1 MATRRRAL
9 IACVAACVAATAA
22 AVWWATRPSP
32 YRQAFDLVEIGMTAE
47 AADAV
52 LPVFTA
58 SEDRREKPVLL
69 LWEGE
74 TPGGIRRVRSRD
86 PDIFATDPIIG
97 RSRLMAA
104 FNSEPDNCR
113 ERPGRLD
120 FHDPRTGER
129 TATLAGCGG
138 REVVSVVY
146 AGGRVVEK
154 AYWETSDR
162 PAWLR
167 FLLDHS
173 PF

>member
-69 LWEGE
+69 LFPSFASGSVERVTVWSRRI
-74 TPGGIRRVRSRD
+74 PSRASFCGISGHTQVRR
-86 PDIFATDPIIG
+86 
-97 RSRLMAA
+97 
-104 FNSEPDNCR
+104 
-113 ERPGRLD
+113 
-120 FHDPRTGER
+120 
-129 TATLAGCGG
+129 
-138 REVVSVVY
+138 Y
-146 AGGRVVEK
+146 
-154 AYWETSDR
+154 
-162 PAWLR
+162 
-167 FLLDHS
+167 
-173 PF
+173 